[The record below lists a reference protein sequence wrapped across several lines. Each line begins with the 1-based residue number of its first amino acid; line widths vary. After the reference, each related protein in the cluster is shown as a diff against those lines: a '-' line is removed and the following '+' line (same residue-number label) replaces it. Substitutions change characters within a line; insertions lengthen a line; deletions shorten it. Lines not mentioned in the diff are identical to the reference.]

1 MKVKI
6 LSQIWTHKMGRIGL
20 IITILILLVG
30 IFGEQI
36 APYDAYARVG
46 RPFSPPSKEH
56 WLGTNDFGQDIL
68 SELIVGTRTSLF
80 MGITAALIAVVIG
93 SIVGISSGYLGGK
106 VDIVLMRIVDFI
118 MVLPT
123 LPLMILMAAFWG
135 ATFWNIIIVIGLL
148 SWTGCARTVRAQVLT
163 LKNKGYIQATQVM
176 GGSSFYIMYR
186 HIVPPTFSIIVSQL
200 ILLSSRAILTEATM
214 SFLGLG
220 DPTNKSWGI
229 ILYYAQ
235 SKSAFLTGTWVNWI
249 LPPGFAIAILVM
261 AFAYLGNAI
270 EEIVNPRLKRRDI

>member
-1 MKVKI
+1 MSAKI
-6 LSQIWTHKMGRIGL
+6 FRQIWAHKLGRIGL
-20 IITILILLVG
+20 IITIIILLVG

-36 APYDAYARVG
+36 APYDAHARVG
-46 RPFSPPSKEH
+46 RPFSRPSRDH
-56 WLGTNDFGQDIL
+56 WLGLNDFGQDIL

-80 MGITAALIAVVIG
+80 MGVTAALIAVAIG
-93 SIVGISSGYLGGK
+93 SIVGITAGYLGGK
-106 VDIVLMRIVDFI
+106 VDMVLMRIVDFI

-135 ATFWNIIIVIGLL
+135 SSFWNIIIVIGLL
-148 SWTGCARTVRAQVLT
+148 SWTACARTVRAQVLT

-176 GGSSFYIMYR
+176 GGSPSYIMYK

-270 EEIVNPRLKRRDI
+270 EEVVNPRLKGRDS